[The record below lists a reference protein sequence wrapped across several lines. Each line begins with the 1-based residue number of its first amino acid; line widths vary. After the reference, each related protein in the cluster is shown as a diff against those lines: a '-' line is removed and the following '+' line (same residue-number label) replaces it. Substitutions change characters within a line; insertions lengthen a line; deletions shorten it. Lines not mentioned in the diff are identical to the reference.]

1 VRMTKRNLMRVLVV
15 ALIVVASWWFWYNSA
30 EQKLQRC
37 IKAESNA
44 YYASSEGQELH
55 RKGTDPPVGLFILEC
70 NQMGIK

>member
-1 VRMTKRNLMRVLVV
+1 MTKRNLVRVFVV
-15 ALIVVASWWFWYNSA
+15 ALIVLASWWFWYNSP

-44 YYASSEGQELH
+44 FYASNEGQELH
-55 RKGTDPPVGLFILEC
+55 RKGLDAPDGLFVIEC